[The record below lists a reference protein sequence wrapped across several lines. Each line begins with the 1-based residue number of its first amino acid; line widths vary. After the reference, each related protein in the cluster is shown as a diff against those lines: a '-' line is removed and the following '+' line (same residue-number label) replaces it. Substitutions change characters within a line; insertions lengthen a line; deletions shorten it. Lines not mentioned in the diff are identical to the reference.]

1 MLYASGAAIPLA
13 AWRLLG
19 AASIAGHSQARCG
32 RLVASLG
39 SVDVRW
45 ARNEEG
51 EEIEPLT
58 SSDSP
63 TTIKLVPC
71 MKIAIACLESWQVLV
86 FETLVVEFRL
96 KMHVQLVLVKPNC
109 VRRSIGRK
117 RCTASIFPNTNC
129 ACATAAGLHWLQC
142 H

>member
-1 MLYASGAAIPLA
+1 MPHPLQAIARHDLA
-13 AWRLLG
+13 
-19 AASIAGHSQARCG
+19 Q
-32 RLVASLG
+32 LVASWG
-39 SVDVRW
+39 SVDVGPLGW

-96 KMHVQLVLVKPNC
+96 KMRVQLVSVKPNC
-109 VRRSIGRK
+109 VRHSIGRK
-117 RCTASIFPNTNC
+117 RCTASFFPNTNC
-129 ACATAAGLHWLQC
+129 ACATAASVLHYLW
-142 H
+142 